1 MPRDWNLFEKLHNI
15 ARQQACQDRSQES
28 RLHLTRKVSPK
39 KSGNQSRLAGDGIG
53 DVAPQHGQHQ
63 CKRCRSNVIHELEPR
78 CLRKIWPR
86 GSHGREGD
94 SECYQQ
100 ASAGDE
106 GNGERNTREQV
117 LPKVLEHFRHRSP
130 MLQSAT
136 TKNVVHCS
144 RKLAQR
150 ILAKCGPVMFTSHHP
165 GFSKQ

>member
-1 MPRDWNLFEKLHNI
+1 
-15 ARQQACQDRSQES
+15 QES
-28 RLHLTRKVSPK
+28 RLHLTRKVSTK
-39 KSGNQSRLAGDGIG
+39 KSGNQSRLAGDGIR
-53 DVAPQHGQHQ
+53 DVARQHRHHQ
-63 CKRCRSNVIHELEPR
+63 RKRCRTNVVNELEPGG
-78 CLRKIWPR
+78 LRKIRSR
-86 GSHGREGD
+86 GTHGRKGD
-94 SECYQQ
+94 SEGYQQ

-136 TKNVVHCS
+136 KKNVVHCS